1 MRKGRALCSTICLSC
16 SFISLLPLTVLM
28 LVLCGVSLILVQFY
42 SGVDALWCQMPK
54 CWCSLP
60 WGAFVGP
67 RGSPFLKG
75 VSSTAH
81 YLLSYLEAHPPLNNL
96 VFLFPCFWALCFP
109 TLLAIGITLPL
120 GLDPFKVTP
129 WCPLLLGAI
138 LYWLCEFLQLCK
150 YHTEGQIANLS
161 FGQIYPLSKAWVG
174 VVNVSP
180 CPSTEMNRIL

>member
-1 MRKGRALCSTICLSC
+1 
-16 SFISLLPLTVLM
+16 M
-28 LVLCGVSLILVQFY
+28 LVLRGVSLILVQFY

-54 CWCSLP
+54 CWRSLS

-67 RGSPFLKG
+67 RGSPFHKG
-75 VSSTAH
+75 VSGTAH
-81 YLLSYLEAHPPLNNL
+81 YLLPYFGAHPPPINL
-96 VFLFPCFWALCFP
+96 GFLFPCFWSLRSP

-138 LYWLCEFLQLCK
+138 LHWLCEFLQLCK
-150 YHTEGQIANLS
+150 HHAEGQIATL
-161 FGQIYPLSKAWVG
+161 FHPLSKAWAG

-180 CPSTEMNRIL
+180 CPPTEMNRNL